1 MIAPLGDA
9 AMAAALTTFVVVA
22 GLGTLANAADSSAG
36 NPAARL
42 WRPHAPGWFGR
53 MRDAQRQRLSQCGLR
68 TPSQRLGAT
77 CAALLLLL
85 AGSLG
90 GAWLA
95 GAGGMASVLA
105 YSAGGALLAL
115 SLVRW
120 WMREQRAKLLA
131 AREAGLSL
139 ALELL
144 CIGVNGGLSLGAAW
158 RKSAEAMAEAREPLA
173 EELRLVELDVGLGRT
188 WRSALE
194 DAATRTGMANL
205 LGLGQLLEQAERFGS
220 ELAEAIRTGVDSL
233 LHEQMQDLEE
243 RAHRAT
249 VKMILPLA
257 AFMLPATLLLILGP
271 LVNLTVTALSS
282 ASAD

>member
-1 MIAPLGDA
+1 MIVALGDA
-9 AMAAALTTFVVVA
+9 AIAAAMATFVVVA
-22 GLGTLANAADSSAG
+22 GTGMLASAADAAARD
-36 NPAARL
+36 PAARL
-42 WRPHAPGWFGR
+42 WRPEAQGWFGST
-53 MRDAQRQRLSQCGLR
+53 RDALRLRLGQCGLR
-68 TPSQRLGAT
+68 TPSQRIGFAT
-77 CAALLLLL
+77 AALLLVL

-90 GAWLA
+90 GALLA
-95 GAGGMASVLA
+95 DAGKTASVLA
-105 YSAGGALLAL
+105 YSAAGSVFAVF
-115 SLVRW
+115 LVRW
-120 WMREQRAKLLA
+120 WLREQRARLLA
-131 AREAGLSL
+131 SREAGLAL

-194 DAATRTGMANL
+194 AAATRTGMPNL

-271 LVNLTVTALSS
+271 LVTLTVAALKT
-282 ASAD
+282 ASAE